1 MTIFRYD
8 ALPGRV
14 IFGAG
19 CSTSEL
25 EPELHRLGAQR
36 VLLVVT
42 DQERALADRLT
53 EGVGVSDLIVA
64 VFCAVRQHVPA
75 STVDA
80 ILAVARESEA
90 DAVLSIGGGSTTGT
104 AKAVALHTS
113 LPILAVPTTYAGSE
127 MTPIWGVTTGGHKT
141 TGRDPAVLP
150 RTVLY
155 DPDLTAS
162 LPLSLTV
169 SSAMNAMAHCVEA
182 LYAPG
187 ANPVTTLV
195 AVEGIRVLAAGL
207 VPITADQHDTAAR
220 RDLLYGAYLAGSA
233 FAVAGSGLHHKIC
246 HVLGG
251 AFDLPHAETHTVV
264 LPHVTAFNEPAVSD
278 MRRAA
283 QALGSDTV
291 AAGLVRLNAA
301 VDAPTSLLDIGMPPE
316 GLDTAIGMVM
326 EKDLSDN
333 PRPLTSRDV
342 RSILSA
348 AMHGDQ
354 LLPAA
359 AMLASR

>member
-1 MTIFRYD
+1 MTRFRYD

-25 EPELHRLGAQR
+25 EPELHRLGARR

-42 DQERALADRLT
+42 DQERALADQLT
-53 EGVGVSDLIVA
+53 ESVGDLIVGA
-64 VFCAVRQHVPA
+64 FCAVRAHVPA
-75 STVDA
+75 TTVKA
-80 ILAVARESEA
+80 VLAVAQKSEA

-127 MTPIWGVTTGGHKT
+127 MTPIWGVTAGGHKT
-141 TGRDPAVLP
+141 TGRDLAVLP

-162 LPLSLTV
+162 LPVSLTV
-169 SSAMNAMAHCVEA
+169 SSALNAMAHCVEA

-195 AVEGIRVLAAGL
+195 AVEGIRALAAGL
-207 VPITADQHDTAAR
+207 IPITADQHDCAAR
-220 RDLLYGAYLAGSA
+220 SDLLYGAYLAGSA

-251 AFDLPHAETHTVV
+251 AFDLPHAETHAVV
-264 LPHVTAFNEPAVSD
+264 LPHVTAFNEPAVPN

-283 QALGSDTV
+283 EALGSDTV
-291 AAGLVRLNAA
+291 AAGLFRLNAA
-301 VDAPTSLLDIGMPPE
+301 VGAPTSLLDIGMPPE
-316 GLDTAIGMVM
+316 GLDTAVGMVM

-333 PRPLTSRDV
+333 PRPVMSRDV

-348 AMHGDQ
+348 AMHSDQ
-354 LLPAA
+354 LIQSA